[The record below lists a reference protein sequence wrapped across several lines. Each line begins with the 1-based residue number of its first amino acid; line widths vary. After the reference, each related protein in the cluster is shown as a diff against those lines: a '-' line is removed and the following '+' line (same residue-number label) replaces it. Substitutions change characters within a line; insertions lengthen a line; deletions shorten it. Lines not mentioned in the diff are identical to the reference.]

1 MLSIAELTQSTGWKK
16 FMGKLY
22 GLGAAVVLLGALFKI
37 QHWPGGGMML
47 TIGMGTE
54 IVIFFFS
61 AFEPLHE
68 EVDWSLVYPELAG
81 IEEDSDYVPTPR
93 QRGGGGGGTGNGLDT
108 AALEQLFE
116 NADISPELFEKLGEG
131 LKKLTQT
138 TENLGHISNATEA
151 TNAYVDNLQAAS
163 ESVSSLAEG
172 YSKSGEQLHSSVE
185 QLTASYQNT
194 AGKVA
199 QSGEQLA
206 EQLHQSNA
214 GIGEAYK
221 GFEEALKVQLT
232 TLNDG
237 TSGYQEKI
245 EGLNKNLSALNAAYE
260 MQLNATHDH
269 VKSSE
274 EIFSGV
280 GSMMENLQSS
290 VEQTELYKQSMSQLN
305 QNISAL
311 NAIYGNMLS
320 AMNVSNQQNS

>member
-1 MLSIAELTQSTGWKK
+1 MLSLAEITQSTGWKK
-16 FMGKLY
+16 FMAKLY

-37 QHWPGGGMML
+37 QHWAGGALML

-54 IVIFFFS
+54 IVIFTFS

-81 IEEDSDYVPTPR
+81 IEEDADYVPTHRTP
-93 QRGGGGGGTGNGLDT
+93 TGSGSGAGVDN
-108 AALEQLFE
+108 AMLEQLFE
-116 NADISPELFEKLGEG
+116 NADISPELFDKLGEG

-138 TENLGHISNATEA
+138 TENLSQVSNATEA

-172 YSKSGEQLHSSVE
+172 YSKSTENLHASME
-185 QLTASYQNT
+185 QLTSSYKDT
-194 AGKVA
+194 AGRVS
-199 QSGEQLA
+199 QSGDQMA
-206 EQLHQSNA
+206 EQLGQSNA
-214 GIGEAYK
+214 GISEAYQS
-221 GFEEALKVQLT
+221 FETALKQQLA

-237 TSGYQEKI
+237 TANYQEKV

-260 MQLNATHDH
+260 MQLDTTNSHI
-269 VKSSE
+269 KSSE

-290 VEQTELYKQSMSQLN
+290 VEQTEQYKQSMSQLN

-311 NAIYGNMLS
+311 NSIYGSMLS

>member
-37 QHWPGGGMML
+37 QHWPGGGTML
-47 TIGMGTE
+47 TVGMGVE

-68 EVDWSLVYPELAG
+68 EVDWTLVYPELAG
-81 IEEDSDYVPTPR
+81 IEEDSDYIPTPQ
-93 QRGGGGGGTGNGLDT
+93 QRNGSGGGNGVDN
-108 AALEQLFE
+108 AALQQLFDS
-116 NADISPELFEKLGEG
+116 ADISPELFEKLGEG
-131 LKKLTQT
+131 LKKLTHT
-138 TENLGHISNATEA
+138 TENLGQISNATEA

-172 YSKSGEQLHSSVE
+172 YSKSSDNLHASME
-185 QLTASYQNT
+185 QLTSSYQNT
-194 AGKVA
+194 AGTVSK
-199 QSGEQLA
+199 SGEQLA
-206 EQLHQSNA
+206 EQLQESNA
-214 GIGEAYK
+214 GISEAYK
-221 GFEEALKVQLT
+221 GFEEALKGQLA

-237 TSGYQEKI
+237 TTGYQEKI

-260 MQLNATHDH
+260 MQLDTTNAHL
-269 VKSSE
+269 KNSE
-274 EIFSGV
+274 EVFSGV

-311 NAIYGNMLS
+311 NSIYGNMLS

>member
-1 MLSIAELTQSTGWKK
+1 MLSIAEITQSTGWKK
-16 FMGKLY
+16 FMAKLY

-37 QHWPGGGMML
+37 QHWPGGALML

-81 IEEDSDYVPTPR
+81 IEEDADYVPAHKPATGAS
-93 QRGGGGGGTGNGLDT
+93 GGGVGVDN
-108 AALEQLFE
+108 AMLEQLFQ

-138 TENLGHISNATEA
+138 TENLSQVSNATEA

-172 YSKSGEQLHSSVE
+172 YSKSTENLHASME
-185 QLTASYQNT
+185 QLTSSYKDT
-194 AGKVA
+194 AGKVS
-199 QSGEQLA
+199 QSGEQMS
-206 EQLHQSNA
+206 EQLNQSNA
-214 GIGEAYK
+214 GISEAYQ
-221 GFEEALKVQLT
+221 GFEAALKEQLT

-237 TSGYQEKI
+237 TAGYQEKI

-260 MQLNATHDH
+260 MQLNATNAH

-274 EIFSGV
+274 EIFAGV
-280 GSMMENLQSS
+280 GSMMENLQGS

>member
-1 MLSIAELTQSTGWKK
+1 MLSIAEITQSTGWKK
-16 FMGKLY
+16 FMAKLY

-37 QHWPGGGMML
+37 QHWPGGALML
-47 TIGMGTE
+47 TLGMGTE

-81 IEEDSDYVPTPR
+81 IEEDADYVPTR
-93 QRGGGGGGTGNGLDT
+93 KAANGAASGGTGVDN
-108 AALEQLFE
+108 AMLEQLFE
-116 NADISPELFEKLGEG
+116 SADISPELFEKLGEG

-138 TENLGHISNATEA
+138 TESLSQVSNATEA

-172 YSKSGEQLHSSVE
+172 YSKSTENLHASME
-185 QLTASYQNT
+185 QLTSSYKDT
-194 AGKVA
+194 AGRVS
-199 QSGEQLA
+199 QSGEQMA
-206 EQLHQSNA
+206 EQLDQSNA
-214 GIGEAYK
+214 GISEAYQS
-221 GFEEALKVQLT
+221 FETALKQQLS

-237 TSGYQEKI
+237 TAGYQEKI

-260 MQLNATHDH
+260 MQLDTTNSHI
-269 VKSSE
+269 KSSE

-280 GSMMENLQSS
+280 GNMMENLQSS

>member
-1 MLSIAELTQSTGWKK
+1 MLSIAEITQSTGWKK
-16 FMGKLY
+16 FMAKLY

-37 QHWPGGGMML
+37 QHWPGGALML
-47 TIGMGTE
+47 TLGMGTE

-81 IEEDSDYVPTPR
+81 IEEDADYVPTR
-93 QRGGGGGGTGNGLDT
+93 KAANGAASGGTGVDN
-108 AALEQLFE
+108 AMLEQLFE
-116 NADISPELFEKLGEG
+116 SADISPELFEKLGEG

-138 TENLGHISNATEA
+138 TESLSQVSNATEA

-172 YSKSGEQLHSSVE
+172 YSKSTENLHASME
-185 QLTASYQNT
+185 QLTSSYKDT
-194 AGKVA
+194 AGRVS
-199 QSGEQLA
+199 QSGEQMA
-206 EQLHQSNA
+206 EQLDQSNA
-214 GIGEAYK
+214 GISEAYQS
-221 GFEEALKVQLT
+221 FETALKQQLS

-237 TSGYQEKI
+237 TAGYQEKI
-245 EGLNKNLSALNAAYE
+245 EGLNKNLSALNTAYE
-260 MQLNATHDH
+260 MQLDTTNSHI
-269 VKSSE
+269 KSSE

-280 GSMMENLQSS
+280 GNMMENLQSS